1 MLAKMCRTGTVTHF
15 VEMYIGIIT
24 MEINMKVSQK
34 IKNRTTIRTTS
45 SYFHVFIWRKQ
56 KVKIYIYA
64 PPWLLLST
72 GKKWQQL
79 TCQLM
84 GEWIKKMI
92 YIQWKVTQPQKKKKR
107 KNSCHLQQYGW
118 PLKVLMLS
126 EVSQIKTHPI
136 WSHMWNLETKAK
148 IRALRSCMMGG
159 VSGEWF
165 KVVQSYNYHL

>member
-1 MLAKMCRTGTVTHF
+1 MCRTGTVTHF
-15 VEMYIGIIT
+15 DEMYIGIIT

-107 KNSCHLQQYGW
+107 KKEFL
-118 PLKVLMLS
+118 PFA
-126 EVSQIKTHPI
+126 TI
-136 WSHMWNLETKAK
+136 WVTFEGANVKWSKSNKDTSHMIPHVKFRNKSK
-148 IRALRSCMMGG
+148 N
-159 VSGEWF
+159 
-165 KVVQSYNYHL
+165 QSS

>member
-1 MLAKMCRTGTVTHF
+1 MITIINRQ
-15 VEMYIGIIT
+15 EMATTYMSIDGWMDKENDIYT
-24 MEINMKVSQK
+24 ME
-34 IKNRTTIRTTS
+34 
-45 SYFHVFIWRKQ
+45 SYS
-56 KVKIYIYA
+56 A
-64 PPWLLLST
+64 T
-72 GKKWQQL
+72 
-79 TCQLM
+79 
-84 GEWIKKMI
+84 
-92 YIQWKVTQPQKKKKR
+92 KKKKKER

-159 VSGEWF
+159 VSGEWV